1 MKKVLLVLL
10 TFSLVAIL
18 HAATATVNGIK
29 WTYQVSNGEAQLY
42 NDGWSPAI
50 SSSTRGAITIP
61 SSLDGYPVTSIG
73 WAAFEGCSSLTSV
86 TIPSSVTSIG
96 PSAFS
101 GCTGLTAVTIPNGVI
116 FTTLPPDVEF
126 SNGEWSGSTIDVSD
140 IGCSHGYR
148 SPSIGDG
155 CSTTML
161 LKVVG
166 PMDFSF
172 KWKVS
177 SLRNHHYLSWS
188 LDGAQKSSISGTGG
202 DWQTVNCSIP
212 EGEHRIRWTYSKDN
226 DNYMA
231 SGLDC
236 GWVAFNLGP
245 FEGCTNIVD
254 VTIPMNIT
262 TSMEQLFPNAYATLE
277 KVTLIGDGEAIS
289 DKFFAGCA
297 SLQAIEIPYGVTSI
311 GSHAFYD
318 CSHLTSVTLP
328 SSVISIGSSAFSR
341 CTSLTSVTIPKG
353 VISIG
358 ESVFS
363 GCSNL
368 WKDANGVQYESD
380 EKVILVD
387 VPTSIAGEFVIP
399 NTVRFIH
406 SDAFY
411 GCSSLTSVTLPSS
424 VMSIGRDAFK
434 GCSRLPRDK
443 DGVQYESAAKN
454 VLIFVPSSYYTAIP
468 TIYRGHFTIPS
479 SVRLICSEAF
489 HNHSGL
495 LSVTIP
501 SSVTFIG
508 DSAFE
513 NCTGLSSITLREGVM
528 IIGSSAFKGCS
539 GLKSVTIPDSGVVW
553 IGNHA
558 FAGCSAL
565 PLFKIPLSV
574 VSIGDSAFEGCERLS
589 AWLPRNFSSMR
600 IIGKR
605 AFYNCVGFE
614 IPSGVTSIGDEAF
627 YNCRFRTVVIP
638 SSVTSIGKDA
648 FSDCRDLMSVTIP
661 SSVTSIGKDAFSG
674 VYPKVLAAAWLP
686 SGMVLW
692 NLTTLI
698 IPEDAPSIGPI
709 VVGGGPLSSLE
720 TVIFLGGVPS
730 DILDVQIPAANGY
743 YTPQYAEEW
752 EQVIKD
758 GKCGNLT
765 MSPISALPSEMACE
779 YVISPFGEVFLSFYV
794 NSLSKW
800 EGHAFFELSCH
811 SLTTGK
817 SYKAKSI
824 TMTSGIDASGNVGVV
839 KVKWDM
845 AKDGIFLNGEKVKF
859 QVKWLDDE

>member
-1 MKKVLLVLL
+1 MKCVLLCLL
-10 TFSLVAIL
+10 CYVSCGIVSCL
-18 HAATATVNGIK
+18 HAATATVNGIT
-29 WTYQVSNGEAQLY
+29 WTYQVSNGKAKIY
-42 NDGWSPAI
+42 GGYDSNNIFIPAI
-50 SSSTRGAITIP
+50 PWSTSGAITIP
-61 SSLDGYPVTSIG
+61 SILDGYSVTSIG

-86 TIPSSVTSIG
+86 TIPSSVTTIG
-96 PSAFS
+96 DRAFS
-101 GCTGLTAVTIPNGVI
+101 RCTGLTSVTIPSSV
-116 FTTLPPDVEF
+116 TT
-126 SNGEWSGSTIDVSD
+126 
-140 IGCSHGYR
+140 
-148 SPSIGDG
+148 IGDG
-155 CSTTML
+155 A
-161 LKVVG
+161 
-166 PMDFSF
+166 F
-172 KWKVS
+172 
-177 SLRNHHYLSWS
+177 Y
-188 LDGAQKSSISGTGG
+188 
-202 DWQTVNCSIP
+202 NCS
-212 EGEHRIRWTYSKDN
+212 
-226 DNYMA
+226 
-231 SGLDC
+231 GL
-236 GWVAFNLGP
+236 
-245 FEGCTNIVD
+245 TS
-254 VTIPMNIT
+254 VTIPSSV
-262 TSMEQLFPNAYATLE
+262 TSIENFAFYGCSSLTS
-277 KVTLIGDGEAIS
+277 VT
-289 DKFFAGCA
+289 
-297 SLQAIEIPYGVTSI
+297 IPSTVTSI
-311 GSHAFYD
+311 GH
-318 CSHLTSVTLP
+318 
-328 SSVISIGSSAFSR
+328 SAFSM

-380 EKVILVD
+380 EKVILVN
-387 VPTSIAGEFVIP
+387 VPTSIAGEFVVP
-399 NTVRFIH
+399 NTVRIIH

-411 GCSSLTSVTLPSS
+411 GCSSLTSVMLPSS

-468 TIYRGHFTIPS
+468 TIHRGHFTIPS

-528 IIGSSAFKGCS
+528 IIGSSAFQGCS
-539 GLKSVTIPDSGVVW
+539 GLKSVPIPDSGVVW
-553 IGNHA
+553 IGDYA

-565 PLFKIPLSV
+565 PSFKIPLSV

-614 IPSGVTSIGDEAF
+614 IPSGVTSIGNEAF

-638 SSVTSIGKDA
+638 SSVTSIGKEA
-648 FSDCRDLMSVTIP
+648 FSGCRDLMSVTIP
-661 SSVTSIGKDAFSG
+661 SSVTSIGERAFFG
-674 VYPKVLAAAWLP
+674 VDPKVLAAAWLP
-686 SGMVLW
+686 SGMFLW

-709 VVGGGPLSSLE
+709 IGPIVVGGGPLSSLD

-730 DILDVQIPAANGY
+730 DILDVQILAVNGY

-752 EQVIKD
+752 EQAIKD
-758 GKCGNLT
+758 GKCWNLT

-824 TMTSGIDASGNVGVV
+824 TMTSEGIDASGNVGVV

-859 QVKWLDDE
+859 QVKWLDAE